1 MSDNRVQ
8 YIPRPSEADAREA
21 RLTRFMQAL
30 SVYEKGLRRG
40 TTLDAMLDV
49 YGEWKRHGTWER
61 QLRVLALASEYVQ
74 LGGQPLDITFRGA

>member
-1 MSDNRVQ
+1 MDERVR
-8 YIPRPSEADAREA
+8 YIPTPSATDVRED
-21 RLTRFMQAL
+21 RLKRFMTDMTA
-30 SVYEKGLRRG
+30 YERGVQRG

-74 LGGQPLDITFRGA
+74 LGGEALTITFP

>member
-1 MSDNRVQ
+1 MDDRVQ
-8 YIPRPSEADAREA
+8 YIPRPSDTDTREA
-21 RLTRFMQAL
+21 RIRAFMKHLGA
-30 SVYEKGLRRG
+30 YERGIQRG